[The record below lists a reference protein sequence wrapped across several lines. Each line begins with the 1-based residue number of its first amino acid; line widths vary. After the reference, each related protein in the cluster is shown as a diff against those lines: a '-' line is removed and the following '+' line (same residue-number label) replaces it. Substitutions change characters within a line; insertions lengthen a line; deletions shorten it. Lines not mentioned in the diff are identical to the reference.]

1 MTERQEKL
9 FILTGASRGLGR
21 ALAEQLLREAG
32 CTLLTLSRQ
41 PLAALQIG
49 RAHV

>member
-32 CTLLTLSRQ
+32 WTLRTLS
-41 PLAALQIG
+41 P
-49 RAHV
+49 